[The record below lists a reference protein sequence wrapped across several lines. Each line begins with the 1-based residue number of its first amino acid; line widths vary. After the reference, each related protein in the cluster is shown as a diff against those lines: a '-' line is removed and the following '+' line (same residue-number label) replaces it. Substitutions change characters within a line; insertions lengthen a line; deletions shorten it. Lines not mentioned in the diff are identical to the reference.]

1 MMYEIS
7 GAASPTQIAITDGV
21 TVMAPKKKSKAN
33 RARRITQTL
42 HHCATPGNE
51 LTYTPPAEIEGEPED
66 VRELSLQ
73 QLGEAAG
80 QFAQLTLL
88 TIVQLRA
95 ASLERYP
102 SVEAWAT
109 SPEGVAA
116 IALSRQVSTIVEGVK
131 RLSEAE

>member
-1 MMYEIS
+1 VSY
-7 GAASPTQIAITDGV
+7 PV
-21 TVMAPKKKSKAN
+21 RV
-33 RARRITQTL
+33 
-42 HHCATPGNE
+42 ATN
-51 LTYTPPAEIEGEPED
+51 LTYTPPAEIEGEPAD
-66 VRELSLQ
+66 VRELSLR

-102 SVEAWAT
+102 SVEAWAA
-109 SPEGVAA
+109 SDEGKTA